1 MEQEQ
6 TNQIEHV
13 EQTEPAKLNEP
24 VEPVEPVEPIEPVEP
39 VEPIEPVEPV
49 EPVKPTEPVEPVEL
63 MEEIKLESVEPV
75 NPVESKIPEKYL
87 QVIQL
92 IQLMLSSNDKF
103 NEMVTKAHITL
114 TVKQSRE
121 IKNILD
127 YLIKE
132 SDDSKPIVNIIGSIQ
147 EALSNNKLELH
158 EIPKLINVIHDSM
171 LNLQSIVIDSK
182 DVGLLIKLVLF
193 ILIETNQVELSTQDS
208 DTVFSLIDMSIV
220 LLNKSVEIKLPKTSK
235 CFCF

>member
-6 TNQIEHV
+6 TNQIE
-13 EQTEPAKLNEP
+13 PAKLN
-24 VEPVEPVEPIEPVEP
+24 
-39 VEPIEPVEPV
+39 
-49 EPVKPTEPVEPVEL
+49 EPVEPVEL

-75 NPVESKIPEKYL
+75 NPVESKIPEKYIQVI

-103 NEMVTKAHITL
+103 DEMVTKAHITL

-147 EALSNNKLELH
+147 EALSDNKLELH

-182 DVGLLIKLVLF
+182 DIGLLIKLVLF
-193 ILIETNQVELSTQDS
+193 ILIETNQIKLSTQDS
-208 DTVFSLIDMSIV
+208 DMVFSLIDMSIV